1 MEEKLYMPT
10 KDFSNLA
17 FYGPTFFSNGSS
29 PQRLNICCSCSKGVL
44 QDPDLLTLLV
54 MMMKEITSILMA
66 SVCKAFTSILSLC
79 PYVLRNLR
87 LHFIDEHSEAQRGW
101 YTRPGSHTQ

>member
-1 MEEKLYMPT
+1 MVPLSFLMGVAP
-10 KDFSNLA
+10 KDLI
-17 FYGPTFFSNGSS
+17 YVG
-29 PQRLNICCSCSKGVL
+29 SCSKGVL

-101 YTRPGSHTQ
+101 YTRPGSHSQ

>member
-1 MEEKLYMPT
+1 MGVAP
-10 KDFSNLA
+10 KDLI
-17 FYGPTFFSNGSS
+17 YVGPCF
-29 PQRLNICCSCSKGVL
+29 KGVL

-66 SVCKAFTSILSLC
+66 SVCKVFTSILSQC

-87 LHFIDEHSEAQRGW
+87 LHFIDEHTEAQRGW
-101 YTRPGSHTQ
+101 YSHPGSHR